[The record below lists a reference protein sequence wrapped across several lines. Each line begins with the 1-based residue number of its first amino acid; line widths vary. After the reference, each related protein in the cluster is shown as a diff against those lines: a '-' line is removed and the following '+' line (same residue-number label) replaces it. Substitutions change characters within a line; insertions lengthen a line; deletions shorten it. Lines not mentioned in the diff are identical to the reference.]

1 MSTTPRGRRI
11 GNTLA
16 LLGIAATGLAIW
28 RYWPG
33 NDPATIKPSLIK
45 SIFVDG
51 ETQSRFKD
59 KALVFWLLA
68 GWAVVPS
75 LWFLAEL
82 AWWSPYSEQL
92 PDNITTQQL
101 EVRKQRI
108 EEFKYMQSL
117 SRAIWVA
124 VLAVLAVLFG
134 VSISGAPAG

>member
-1 MSTTPRGRRI
+1 M
-11 GNTLA
+11 
-16 LLGIAATGLAIW
+16 
-28 RYWPG
+28 
-33 NDPATIKPSLIK
+33 
-45 SIFVDG
+45 
-51 ETQSRFKD
+51 
-59 KALVFWLLA
+59 
-68 GWAVVPS
+68 VPS